1 MLPHVKILHR
11 RALRR
16 SSRTEKERVTY
27 RLYRTELLSLLAEFR
42 ATEMLRTVQV
52 ELAVGS
58 DLQPGALDAASGSVA
73 DEKLI
78 SALRYVWETQ
88 RRVWPPLAL
97 IRVRGTI
104 QPSGSGLNIYS
115 RFHFQLK
122 RCITVSH
129 LLLCTTN
136 TSTGYCYSLF
146 CFFYFK
152 YLYTYLTN
160 VLKKCYF
167 AFKPSSGFVA
177 CVQHVCVRA
186 CSFRCLPANIQ
197 VQQRPWC

>member
-1 MLPHVKILHR
+1 MNCSHCWQ
-11 RALRR
+11 
-16 SSRTEKERVTY
+16 SSGLQKCCARCESKHG
-27 RLYRTELLSLLAEFR
+27 
-42 ATEMLRTVQV
+42 
-52 ELAVGS
+52 AVGS
-58 DLQPGALDAASGSVA
+58 DLQPGALDAVSGSVV
-73 DEKLI
+73 DEQLI

-88 RRVWPPLAL
+88 HRVWPPLAL

-104 QPSGSGLNIYS
+104 QPSGSGLNISS

-122 RCITVSH
+122 CCITVSH

-146 CFFYFK
+146 FYFK

-167 AFKPSSGFVA
+167 AFKSSSGFVA
-177 CVQHVCVRA
+177 CVRRVCARML
-186 CSFRCLPANIQ
+186 LPVSARKHSSAAASVMLNSGRQSALTKLILYIW
-197 VQQRPWC
+197 P